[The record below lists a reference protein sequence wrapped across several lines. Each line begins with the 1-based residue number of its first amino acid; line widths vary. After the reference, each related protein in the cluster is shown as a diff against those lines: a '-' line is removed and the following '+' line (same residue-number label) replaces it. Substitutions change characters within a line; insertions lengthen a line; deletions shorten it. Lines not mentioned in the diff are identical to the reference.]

1 MPSARQMTSAKLAR
15 EFQHVVAG
23 SKKDNKTPDNLQV
36 GGRIHLAKVKITS
49 KKHKPVYT
57 SVPELSLLQVA

>member
-1 MPSARQMTSAKLAR
+1 MEAMPSARQMTSAKLAR

-49 KKHKPVYT
+49 KKT
-57 SVPELSLLQVA
+57 